1 MRDLII
7 TIKGR
12 TMKYVVMIAVVA
24 IIVTASVLWIQGDR
38 GEEFDP
44 YNYPWP
50 DVWHV
55 TATETFRID
64 TPEGAYVDGEIVLYE
79 EPDGIS
85 GVLSAYFH
93 YEEFTPEMGNCGLTM
108 CIPDEF
114 LITDVMTDYGYP
126 ELDVLV
132 DRVPGHLHAVY
143 IASNTWFPPH
153 SRLTGGYC
161 VVVEFEEFGDIG
173 ESDGMLEFM
182 IGLYSDNIV
191 RPVIELPLDGER
203 S

>member
-1 MRDLII
+1 M
-7 TIKGR
+7 
-12 TMKYVVMIAVVA
+12 A
-24 IIVTASVLWIQGDR
+24 IIVTASVLWVQGNR

-44 YNYPWP
+44 YDYPWP

-55 TATETFRID
+55 TATETFHID

-79 EPDGIS
+79 EPDGMS

-93 YEEFTPEMGNCGLTM
+93 YEELTPEMDDYGLTV

-114 LITDVMTDYGYP
+114 LITDVMTDYDEPGKI
-126 ELDVLV
+126 VA
-132 DRVPGHLHAVY
+132 DRVPGYFHAVY
-143 IASNTWFPPH
+143 IGSSWSFAGFHP
-153 SRLTGGYC
+153 GGYC
-161 VVVEFEEFGDIG
+161 VVVEFEEFGDID
-173 ESDGMLEFM
+173 ESDGVLEFM
-182 IGLYSDNIV
+182 IGLHSDNIV